1 MPKSGNISDSVIK
14 RLPRYYRFLDDLLRG
29 GVTRISSREL
39 SQRMGLTA
47 SQIRQDLNCYG
58 GFGQQGY
65 GYNVG
70 QLRDS
75 IGSIIGIDEKYP
87 VIIVGA
93 GNIGQA
99 LANNMKFGSL
109 GFNLIGIFD
118 VNTKL
123 IGSKMAGAEIMDSA
137 GLENFCREHHPAA
150 AVLTIPGAAAPAMV
164 DRLVGCGVLCFWN
177 YTHYDI
183 ARKYPDT
190 VIENVHLSD
199 SMMTLCYRL
208 RHHGE

>member
-14 RLPRYYRFLDDLLRG
+14 RLPRYYRFLDDLFRD
-29 GVTRISSREL
+29 GVNRISSREL
-39 SQRMGLTA
+39 SQRMGITA

-70 QLRDS
+70 QLRDN
-75 IGSIIGIDEKYP
+75 IGSIIGIQEKYP
-87 VIIVGA
+87 IVIVGA

-99 LANNMKFGSL
+99 LANNMSFEAL
-109 GFNLIGIFD
+109 GFCLGGIFDIDPNLIG
-118 VNTKL
+118 K
-123 IGSKMAGAEIMDSA
+123 SMAGVKILNETGIED
-137 GLENFCREHHPAA
+137 FCRKNRPAA
-150 AVLTIPGAAAPAMV
+150 AVLTIPGAAAPIIV
-164 DRLVGCGVLCFWN
+164 DRLVACGVFCFWN

-183 ARKYPDT
+183 HRKYPDA
-190 VIENVHLSD
+190 VVENVHLSD
-199 SMMTLCYRL
+199 SLMTLCYRL